1 MTMCSYMSTLGTFS
15 SRSQPC
21 SRVLSTAAITPMH
34 QVPKGVTCHGKLGEI
49 SSCDEKP
56 TMGKVFKIHQ
66 TELLHSR
73 QDLPRLKMFS
83 RGLSCWCKF
92 QNAKGAMPPHSSVFP
107 SDLARIQRITS
118 SQAPLANFRS
128 FAAADPVAWQ
138 NRDRETGAELD
149 QSGSFRNHDLPQ
161 EVNFLNQ

>member
-1 MTMCSYMSTLGTFS
+1 
-15 SRSQPC
+15 
-21 SRVLSTAAITPMH
+21 MH

-118 SQAPLANFRS
+118 SQAPLANFQQ
-128 FAAADPVAWQ
+128 PGK
-138 NRDRETGAELD
+138 TGTGKQGPNLI
-149 QSGSFRNHDLPQ
+149 NQ
-161 EVNFLNQ
+161 EVSEIMIYPKMLIFLTNNKNNNHHNRKIIAT